1 MTQPLQTVSQLAYV
15 VRDLDAALK
24 YWTEIVRAG
33 PFFVYKRIAITDQ
46 RYRGAESNIDLTVA
60 LGYSGDLQIELI
72 FCEDDAPSVYKEFL
86 DAGRVGVHHV
96 GIMPVDYSAT
106 VAQYTSQGIEAAFEC
121 SLGGAPVVYFD
132 TVAQLGHF
140 TEFWDN
146 SPVFKDFFASIA
158 SAAKDWDGRD
168 PVREGAI

>member
-24 YWTEIVRAG
+24 YWTEIVQAG
-33 PFFVYKRIAITDQ
+33 PFFVYKHIPITDQ
-46 RYRGAESNIDLTVA
+46 RYRGGDSNVDITVA
-60 LGYSGDLQIELI
+60 LGYSGELQIELI
-72 FCEDDAPSVYKEFL
+72 YCEDDAPSVYKEFL
-86 DAGRVGVHHV
+86 DAGRIGVHHV
-96 GIMPVDYSAT
+96 GIMPVDFAAAY
-106 VAQYTSQGIEAAFEC
+106 AQYTSLGIEPAFEC

-146 SPVFKDFFASIA
+146 NSVFKDFFASIA
-158 SAAKDWDGRD
+158 DASKGWDGRD
-168 PVREGAI
+168 PVRDGAI